1 MEIIWSKEAKQ
12 VVVEMNP
19 WTIIG
24 NLMAAFEA
32 HVRLRRPWKEPPGV
46 LQEVGW
52 LNPVLAQPL
61 AIAPIIER
69 LRQQNILLESGLPEE
84 ALAKGVTMDKA
95 LKEIA
100 ARKLEPLAT
109 LSDFAA
115 TLWDYMSRIEMAKLW
130 SNSVYDPSTLIYGP
144 FLPHAVGVYQVGS
157 PDGLSLVDP
166 HSSGA
171 ANFAEYLWQ
180 VDSPL
185 HDIKM
190 LEPDAKDIPVP
201 QSGTLGQIVVTAAR
215 NQRAADMIRVYRL
228 QATLVDLPMVWD
240 WIVRIGELG
249 KKHGLGIADEIDA
262 MAPFVAELLSYRHP
276 LVYYAGEAFRNMTA
290 DTPDGPAKA
299 FAASPGMIKKLT
311 EGPEAGWS
319 SLLPLLRS
327 VVTAAPLAGAAYRSK
342 ERPDRVDVFGLI
354 TNLRPV
360 LEQRAESMRTVA
372 SSLWKGKPSVSP
384 VTLVFNKPAIGVTDG
399 INASVT
405 AHEVMIGI
413 RQLTPITSIGLR
425 FDIARE
431 HWHWHEFI
439 VTPIEREEAP
449 GEYIA
454 PSDGMPRDIL
464 PHALYMGEAGAIAQ
478 PSRSLWT
485 RLSQFGMTGHVR
497 RLTSDY
503 GIWPDRPG
511 TYGLDTTAAME
522 AAATTVRE
530 PEGTY
535 VKGSQAQIEAS
546 VKLPVGETLEVAVQN
561 SRFFV
566 RPEGFATRTVLQS
579 THPKEYL
586 YMFNESIN
594 VRPMER
600 MWYADWPVNPQDLT
614 LSRPLT
620 TAMTAIIHGC
630 FPGLAVEG

>member
-1 MEIIWSKEAKQ
+1 MEISWSKEAKQ

-19 WTIIG
+19 WTIVA

-32 HVRLRRPWKEPPGV
+32 HVRLRRPWKHPPGV
-46 LQEVGW
+46 LQEAGW

-61 AIAPIIER
+61 AIAPIIKR
-69 LRQQNILLESGLPEE
+69 LQQQQILLEHGVPAESAE
-84 ALAKGVTMDKA
+84 AGVSMDAA
-95 LKEIA
+95 LKEVA

-109 LSDFAA
+109 LTDFAA
-115 TLWDYMSRIEMAKLW
+115 TLWDYMSKIEMASLW
-130 SNSVYDPSTLIYGP
+130 QNEVFSPTTRVYGP
-144 FLPHAVGVYQVGS
+144 FLPHSIGIYHVGS

-171 ANFAEYLWQ
+171 ARFAQYLWH

-185 HDIKM
+185 HDMKM

-201 QSGTLGQIVVTAAR
+201 QSGTLGQVVVAAAR

-240 WIVRIGELG
+240 WITRIGELG
-249 KKHGLGIADEIDA
+249 RKHGLGIADEIDA
-262 MAPFVAELLSYRHP
+262 MAPLVAELLSYRHP
-276 LVYYAGEAFRNMTA
+276 LVYYASEAFRNMSA
-290 DTPDGPAKA
+290 ETPDGPAKA
-299 FAASPGMIKKLT
+299 FAASPGMMKKLT

-327 VVTAAPLAGAAYRSK
+327 VVSTAPLASASYRDKQDRS
-342 ERPDRVDVFGLI
+342 RVDVFGLI

-360 LEQRAESMRTVA
+360 LEQRAESMRTIA
-372 SSLWKGKPSVSP
+372 ASLWKGKPSVAP
-384 VTLVFNKPAIGVTDG
+384 ITLVFNKPALGVTDG

-405 AHEVMIGI
+405 AHEVMVGV

-425 FDIARE
+425 FDIARD
-431 HWHWHEFI
+431 HWFWHEFI
-439 VTPIEREEAP
+439 VAPIEREEAP
-449 GEYIA
+449 GEYVV

-478 PSRSLWT
+478 PSKSLWT

-511 TYGLDTTAAME
+511 EYGLNGPASITAGV
-522 AAATTVRE
+522 ATVKE

-535 VKGSQAQIEAS
+535 IKGTEAQLAECI
-546 VKLPVGETLEVAVQN
+546 KLQVAETLEVAVHS

-600 MWYADWPVNPQDLT
+600 LWYADWPVNPQELT
-614 LSRPLT
+614 LSRPFT
-620 TAMTAIIHGC
+620 TAMTAIVHSC
-630 FPGLAVEG
+630 YPGLAVEG